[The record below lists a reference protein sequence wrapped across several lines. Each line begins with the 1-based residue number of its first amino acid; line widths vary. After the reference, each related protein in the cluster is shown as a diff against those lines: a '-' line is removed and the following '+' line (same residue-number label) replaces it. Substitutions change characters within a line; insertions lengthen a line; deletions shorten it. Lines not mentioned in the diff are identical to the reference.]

1 MLYKSKSNVK
11 LVYGFILMLK
21 FDKKKM
27 KFIILL
33 SALTGIFSCGN
44 KTQIKQKSMD
54 NTTQIMNDSVQVATF
69 AGGCFWCTEAVFLEV
84 KGVKKIVSGFTG
96 GFVKNPAYREVCNE
110 TTGHAEGIQITFNPK
125 EVAYEDLLEIFFAT
139 HDPTTLNKQGADV
152 GTQYR
157 SAIFY
162 HSDEQKAKAE
172 NYIQLIEKEKLYANP
187 VVTQIEAA
195 GVFYLA
201 EDYHQ
206 NYYNQNKEQG
216 YCQYVIAPKLDKLRK
231 YYKSKLK

>member
-1 MLYKSKSNVK
+1 MNYIV
-11 LVYGFILMLK
+11 LVSTV
-21 FDKKKM
+21 
-27 KFIILL
+27 L
-33 SALTGIFSCGN
+33 SFFSCGN
-44 KTQIKQKSMD
+44 KTQLTDKKMEVKKE
-54 NTTQIMNDSVQVATF
+54 IMNDSVQVATF

-84 KGVKKIVSGFTG
+84 KGVEKIVSGFTG

-162 HSDEQKAKAE
+162 HSKEQKEKAE
-172 NYIQLIEKEKLYANP
+172 KYIQLIEKEKLYANP
-187 VVTQIEAA
+187 IVTQVEEA

>member
-1 MLYKSKSNVK
+1 MNYIVLIST
-11 LVYGFILMLK
+11 F
-21 FDKKKM
+21 
-27 KFIILL
+27 L
-33 SALTGIFSCGN
+33 SFFSCGN
-44 KTQIKQKSMD
+44 KTQLTDIKTEVKKE
-54 NTTQIMNDSVQVATF
+54 IMNDSVQVATF

-84 KGVKKIVSGFTG
+84 KGVEKIVSGFTG

-162 HSDEQKAKAE
+162 HSKEQKDKAE
-172 NYIQLIEKEKLYANP
+172 KYIQFIEKEKLYANP
-187 VVTQIEAA
+187 IVTQIEDA

>member
-1 MLYKSKSNVK
+1 MNYIV
-11 LVYGFILMLK
+11 LVSTV
-21 FDKKKM
+21 
-27 KFIILL
+27 L
-33 SALTGIFSCGN
+33 SFFSCGN
-44 KTQIKQKSMD
+44 KTQLTDIKTEVKKE
-54 NTTQIMNDSVQVATF
+54 IMNDSVQVATF

-84 KGVKKIVSGFTG
+84 KGVEKIVSGFTG

-162 HSDEQKAKAE
+162 HSKEQKEKAE
-172 NYIQLIEKEKLYANP
+172 KYIQLIEKEKLYTNP
-187 VVTQIEAA
+187 IVTQIEEA

>member
-1 MLYKSKSNVK
+1 MNYIV
-11 LVYGFILMLK
+11 LVSTV
-21 FDKKKM
+21 
-27 KFIILL
+27 L
-33 SALTGIFSCGN
+33 SFFSCGN
-44 KTQIKQKSMD
+44 KTQLTDIKTEVKKE
-54 NTTQIMNDSVQVATF
+54 IMNDSVQVATF

-84 KGVKKIVSGFTG
+84 KGVEKIVSGFTG

-162 HSDEQKAKAE
+162 HSNEQKDKAE
-172 NYIQLIEKEKLYANP
+172 KYIQFIEKEKLYANP
-187 VVTQIEAA
+187 IVTQIEEA

>member
-1 MLYKSKSNVK
+1 MNYIVLISTV
-11 LVYGFILMLK
+11 
-21 FDKKKM
+21 
-27 KFIILL
+27 L
-33 SALTGIFSCGN
+33 SFFSCGN
-44 KTQIKQKSMD
+44 KTQLTD
-54 NTTQIMNDSVQVATF
+54 NKTEVKKEIMNDSVQVATF

-84 KGVKKIVSGFTG
+84 KGVEKIVSGFTG

-162 HSDEQKAKAE
+162 HSIEQKEKAE
-172 NYIQLIEKEKLYANP
+172 KYIQLIEKEKLYANP
-187 VVTQIEAA
+187 IVTQIEES

>member
-1 MLYKSKSNVK
+1 MNYIVLISTV
-11 LVYGFILMLK
+11 
-21 FDKKKM
+21 
-27 KFIILL
+27 L
-33 SALTGIFSCGN
+33 SFFSCGN
-44 KTQIKQKSMD
+44 KTQLTDIKTEVKKE
-54 NTTQIMNDSVQVATF
+54 IMNDSVQVATF

-84 KGVKKIVSGFTG
+84 KGVEKIVSGFTG

-162 HSDEQKAKAE
+162 HSNEQKEKAE
-172 NYIQLIEKEKLYANP
+172 KYIQFIEKEKLYANP
-187 VVTQIEAA
+187 IVTQIEEA

>member
-1 MLYKSKSNVK
+1 MNER
-11 LVYGFILMLK
+11 ILTK

-27 KFIILL
+27 NYIIVL
-33 SALTGIFSCGN
+33 SSFLGLFSCGSKSQNLEKKSETNIEN
-44 KTQIKQKSMD
+44 KRE
-54 NTTQIMNDSVQVATF
+54 IMNDSVQVATF

-84 KGVKKIVSGFTG
+84 KGVGKVVSGFTG
-96 GFVKNPAYREVCNE
+96 GFIKNPAYREVCNG

-162 HSDEQKAKAE
+162 HSPEQKTKAE
-172 NYIQLIEKEKLYANP
+172 NYIALIEKEKLYAKP
-187 VVTQIEAA
+187 IVTQIEEA

-206 NYYNQNKEQG
+206 NYYNLNKEQG

>member
-1 MLYKSKSNVK
+1 MNY
-11 LVYGFILMLK
+11 
-21 FDKKKM
+21 
-27 KFIILL
+27 ILL
-33 SALTGIFSCGN
+33 VSTVLSFFSCGN
-44 KTQIKQKSMD
+44 KTQLTDKKMEVKKE
-54 NTTQIMNDSVQVATF
+54 IMNDSVQVATF

-84 KGVKKIVSGFTG
+84 KGVEKIVSGFTG
-96 GFVKNPAYREVCNE
+96 GFIKNPAYREVCNE

-162 HSDEQKAKAE
+162 HSKEQKEKAE

-187 VVTQIEAA
+187 IVTQIEEA

>member
-1 MLYKSKSNVK
+1 
-11 LVYGFILMLK
+11 
-21 FDKKKM
+21 M
-27 KFIILL
+27 KYIVLISTVL
-33 SALTGIFSCGN
+33 SFFSCGN
-44 KTQIKQKSMD
+44 KTQLTDIKTVVKKE
-54 NTTQIMNDSVQVATF
+54 IMNDSVQVATF

-84 KGVKKIVSGFTG
+84 KGVEKIVSGFTG

-162 HSDEQKAKAE
+162 HSKEQKEKAE
-172 NYIQLIEKEKLYANP
+172 KYIQLIEKEKLYTNP
-187 VVTQIEAA
+187 IVTQIEEA

-216 YCQYVIAPKLDKLRK
+216 YCQYVIAPKLNKLRK

>member
-1 MLYKSKSNVK
+1 MNYIVLISTV
-11 LVYGFILMLK
+11 
-21 FDKKKM
+21 
-27 KFIILL
+27 L
-33 SALTGIFSCGN
+33 SFFSCGN
-44 KTQIKQKSMD
+44 KTQLTDIKTEVKKE
-54 NTTQIMNDSVQVATF
+54 IMNDSVQVATF

-84 KGVKKIVSGFTG
+84 KGVEKIVSGFTG

-152 GTQYR
+152 GSQYR

-162 HSDEQKAKAE
+162 HSNEQKDKAE
-172 NYIQLIEKEKLYANP
+172 KYIQFIEKEKLYANP
-187 VVTQIEAA
+187 IVTQIEEA

>member
-1 MLYKSKSNVK
+1 M
-11 LVYGFILMLK
+11 ILIPK

-27 KFIILL
+27 NYIVLVSTVL
-33 SALTGIFSCGN
+33 SFFSCGN
-44 KTQIKQKSMD
+44 KTQLTDKKMEVKKE
-54 NTTQIMNDSVQVATF
+54 IMNDSVQVATF

-84 KGVKKIVSGFTG
+84 KGVEKIVSGFTG
-96 GFVKNPAYREVCNE
+96 GFIKNPAYREVCNE
-110 TTGHAEGIQITFNPK
+110 TTGHAEGIQITFNPN

-162 HSDEQKAKAE
+162 HSKEQKEKAE
-172 NYIQLIEKEKLYANP
+172 KYIQLIEKEKLYANP
-187 VVTQIEAA
+187 IVTQVEEA

>member
-1 MLYKSKSNVK
+1 MNYIV
-11 LVYGFILMLK
+11 V
-21 FDKKKM
+21 
-27 KFIILL
+27 L
-33 SALTGIFSCGN
+33 SSFLCLFSCGN
-44 KTQIKQKSMD
+44 KAQTVDKKLENKKI
-54 NTTQIMNDSVQVATF
+54 IMNDSVQVATF
-69 AGGCFWCTEAVFLEV
+69 AGGCFWCTEAIFLEV
-84 KGVKKIVSGFTG
+84 KGVEKVVSGFTG
-96 GFVKNPAYREVCNE
+96 GFIKNPAYREVCNG

-162 HSDEQKAKAE
+162 HSPEQKEKAE
-172 NYIQLIEKEKLYANP
+172 KYIQLIEKEKLYAKP
-187 VVTQIEAA
+187 VVTQIEEA

-216 YCQYVIAPKLDKLRK
+216 YCEYVIAPKLDKLRK

>member
-1 MLYKSKSNVK
+1 MNYIV
-11 LVYGFILMLK
+11 LVSTV
-21 FDKKKM
+21 
-27 KFIILL
+27 L
-33 SALTGIFSCGN
+33 SFFSCGN
-44 KTQIKQKSMD
+44 KTQLTDKKIEIKKE
-54 NTTQIMNDSVQVATF
+54 IMNDSVQVATF

-84 KGVKKIVSGFTG
+84 KGVEKIVSGFTG

-139 HDPTTLNKQGADV
+139 HDPTTFNKQGADV

-162 HSDEQKAKAE
+162 HSKEQKEKAE
-172 NYIQLIEKEKLYANP
+172 KYIQLIEKEKLYTNP
-187 VVTQIEAA
+187 IVTQIEEA